1 MPFGGKL
8 SKSNRWVCLSGIMPW
23 TQIDDIYA
31 KSMSEE
37 TGRPGIT
44 SRIAFGAL
52 YIKEHC
58 HITDEETGT
67 NLQENPYMQY
77 FWGCISFTRNRCL
90 TRP

>member
-23 TQIDDIYA
+23 GHIDDIYA
-31 KSMSEE
+31 KSMGEE